1 MVEARFSMTDQ
12 FQELWLEAR
21 AEVLETWTDCLL
33 KALGSVKVLVEP
45 RPALVMME
53 ARDSVE
59 KERFCVGELLVT
71 ECQILVANKNYWGR
85 VLGNQPLRAFGM
97 AVLEAVE
104 DCAPDSLDPLKERF
118 QKEREFLVNQR
129 AQTAK
134 ALGATKVQFDTMTA
148 T

>member
-1 MVEARFSMTDQ
+1 MTDQ

-21 AEVLETWTDCLL
+21 AEVLETWADHLL
-33 KALGSVKVLVEP
+33 NALGSVDVLVDP

-59 KERFCVGELLVT
+59 RERFCVGELLVT
-71 ECQILVANKNYWGR
+71 ECQILVANKSYWGR

-97 AVLEAVE
+97 AVLEAAA
-104 DCAPDSLDPLKERF
+104 DCTPDSLDPLKKSF
-118 QKEREFLVNQR
+118 QREHEFLERQR

-134 ALGATKVQFDTMTA
+134 ALGSTKVQFDTMMPT
-148 T
+148 

>member
-1 MVEARFSMTDQ
+1 MMHP

-21 AEVLETWTDCLL
+21 AEVLETWADHLL
-33 KALGSVKVLVEP
+33 NAMGSVEVLVEP

-71 ECQILVANKNYWGR
+71 ECQILVANKSYWGR
-85 VLGNQPLRAFGM
+85 VLGDQPLRAFGM
-97 AVLEAVE
+97 AILEAAE
-104 DCAPDSLDPLKERF
+104 DCAPDTLDPLKESF
-118 QKEREFLVNQR
+118 QREREFLERQR

-134 ALGATKVQFDTMTA
+134 ALGSTKVQFDTMTP

>member
-1 MVEARFSMTDQ
+1 MMHP

-21 AEVLETWTDCLL
+21 VEVLEAWADHLL
-33 KALGSVKVLVEP
+33 NAMGSVEVLVEP
-45 RPALVMME
+45 RPTLLMME

-71 ECQILVANKNYWGR
+71 ECQILVANKSYWGR

-97 AVLEAVE
+97 AILEAAE
-104 DCAPDSLDPLKERF
+104 DCTPDSLDPLKESF
-118 QKEREFLVNQR
+118 QIEREFLQNQR
-129 AQTAK
+129 ARTAK
-134 ALGATKVQFDTMTA
+134 ALDSTKVQFDTMTP

>member
-1 MVEARFSMTDQ
+1 MTDQ

-21 AEVLETWTDCLL
+21 AEILETWTDHLL
-33 KALGSVKVLVEP
+33 KALGSVEVLVEP

-85 VLGNQPLRAFGM
+85 VLGNQPLRAFGV
-97 AVLEAVE
+97 AVLEAAK
-104 DCAPDSLDPLKERF
+104 DSAPDSLDALKASLQE
-118 QKEREFLVNQR
+118 EHEFLQRQR

-134 ALGATKVQFDTMTA
+134 ALDSTKVQFDTMTP